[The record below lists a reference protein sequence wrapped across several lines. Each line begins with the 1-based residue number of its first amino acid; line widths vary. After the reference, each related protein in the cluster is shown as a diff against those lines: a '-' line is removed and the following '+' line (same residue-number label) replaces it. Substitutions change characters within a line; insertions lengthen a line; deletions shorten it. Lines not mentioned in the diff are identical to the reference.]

1 MLINFKESLFTTMEN
16 RYWHT
21 GIDPKVKGTWNIHNA
36 LKGYDSELDFFLM
49 TSSIS
54 GSVGTA
60 TESNY
65 CAGNYFLDLFARYR
79 RSLGLP
85 AISVGLGMIS
95 EVGYLHDNP
104 EIEALLLRKG
114 IQPINEDE
122 LLQILDLSLTRGLE
136 IPHIYDQSAAGHIL
150 TGLEPFGL
158 LELRKNGFEGSNP
171 TLQDP
176 RSAILAR
183 AFDSQSDLASKSQV
197 GNLPAEVVAAVE
209 GGVELKDAIAMHVLK
224 RFSNLVLIPVEKV
237 DMRKPLHVYGMDS
250 MIAAEFRSWFFQAFK
265 VDIPFF
271 ELLGKT
277 ASIGSLSDLVFE
289 QISNSDA

>member
-1 MLINFKESLFTTMEN
+1 MPNK
-16 RYWHT
+16 YWHT

-36 LKGYDSELDFFLM
+36 LKGHDSELDFFLM

-65 CAGNYFLDLFARYR
+65 CSGNYFLDLFARYR

-85 AISVGLGMIS
+85 ATSIGLGMIS

-122 LLQILDLSLTRGLE
+122 MLQIVDISLTSALE
-136 IPHIYDQSAAGHIL
+136 VPHIYDKAADAHIL

-158 LELRKNGFEGSNP
+158 LELRKKGFEGSNP

-183 AFDSQSDLASKSQV
+183 AFDSQSDVAMKSQG
-197 GNLPAEVVAAVE
+197 GNLPGEVAEAVE
-209 GGVELKDAIAMHVLK
+209 NGASLLEAVTTHVLK
-224 RFSNLVLIPVEKV
+224 RFGNLVLIPVEKV
-237 DMRKPLHVYGMDS
+237 DARKPLHVYGMDS
-250 MIAAEFRSWFFQAFK
+250 MIAAEFRSWFFSAFK

-277 ASIGSLSDLVFE
+277 ASIGSLSELVFDE
-289 QISNSDA
+289 ISKTDE